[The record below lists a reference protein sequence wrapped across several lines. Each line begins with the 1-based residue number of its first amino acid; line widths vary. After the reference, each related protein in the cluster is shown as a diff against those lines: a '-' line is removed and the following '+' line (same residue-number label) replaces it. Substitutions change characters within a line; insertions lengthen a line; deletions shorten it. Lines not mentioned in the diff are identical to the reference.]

1 MDQRWSFPGVER
13 INAGDVKQGE
23 TLCVKQRGRYAMGLT
38 GFLPHLD
45 KRASDRTVSFWL
57 VSQCKSQIPGVQAR
71 PPGINNKTPTA
82 GSGPGIVTAILF
94 FAPQQPERIER

>member
-1 MDQRWSFPGVER
+1 MVISGVER

-45 KRASDRTVSFWL
+45 KRASTRTVSFELIRW
-57 VSQCKSQIPGVQAR
+57 CKPQTIGDILAWTLARSIGPVRLSIAPHYHFPGVSKM
-71 PPGINNKTPTA
+71 IA
-82 GSGPGIVTAILF
+82 GV
-94 FAPQQPERIER
+94 ERSE

>member
-82 GSGPGIVTAILF
+82 WQWAGDCHGNSVFCTPAAGKD
-94 FAPQQPERIER
+94 